1 MQRSSA
7 RSPTKQRVETWPGPA
22 PLTIFLRNLKLLRL
36 DTRSGWPN
44 ITLETLSGSQNNL
57 RRRIQAVEWSLYH
70 LFLIWDKNE
79 THTKLQPFF
88 PPLEPLQSVNLRAA
102 LFRMLSDLKKNGVLG
117 REAILRKTMLDDCK
131 SERFEEILASFSTA
145 VLRKSLL
152 PSQARSIAIDLAT
165 AQQLTACDQSNILPL
180 ILAYRS
186 SLSSTI
192 NERKSLGCFYANLNQ
207 HLHAKADELSKRS
220 PSGARSLLAADK
232 VEHTRRNII
241 SAWYGSGDWAKAILD
256 GGLQVDLD
264 PLLELDFSRLRL
276 VAKTDGLD
284 SVRSRRSSDLLA
296 DLDKRIAQQKS
307 KLQKW
312 REFRRTL
319 TEDEPDAT
327 RTEAHSQNR
336 VLAFRDHQKLTV
348 ASLAQIGQVAQNP
361 NAQNPDYKTLLADFH
376 ESLAK
381 FKLGAKLPDRRWKV
395 ESPIH
400 QDREEERVHD
410 GEEERAMAYKSDQA
424 PSLQLPT
431 RLREMEPSVGSKSV
445 GLSRDVSMQNAS
457 PPMEMSP
464 AQIAEAA
471 ASQSYQSQEPNP
483 HDHTH
488 DISERANHIGFT
500 LVERTRLSMSRLSVP
515 EARPRQSLGKSRV
528 SRHSQS
534 FPINQFETPDNKQR
548 QKQGQR
554 SGATTP
560 RDELFSEDADY
571 ASVFK
576 SRPKIA
582 TSPVGSPVVH
592 VPVYADDNAAEISD
606 MEVCQGD
613 SYSHLDAENSPSL
626 RRTMYM

>member
-336 VLAFRDHQKLTV
+336 VKWLRTQMPK
-348 ASLAQIGQVAQNP
+348 IR
-361 NAQNPDYKTLLADFH
+361 DYKTLLADFH

-488 DISERANHIGFT
+488 DISERADHIGFT